1 LENAVTQQLGGAAH
15 INSGIVSDSI
25 GFLASIFGRFSE
37 QIGRLRH
44 GWRETPSHRNLVFT
58 SAGDRSDFD
67 RNWVGPG
74 QEFDL
79 FVVYYGD
86 DDERFERYRRKARW
100 IIRRKGSKYQN
111 FRHFYH
117 ANPEI
122 IGRYRRFF
130 ILDDDL
136 VFNGGHA
143 AINRMFAVARRYG
156 LAISGPSFTP
166 DGKVS
171 HDINAHRPGVARA
184 YTNFVEVN
192 AQLFS
197 RSALDRL
204 MYWLTPELV
213 GWGIDFLATWA
224 NGLERRDAYA
234 VVHEVRC
241 RNPHDHDR
249 DHRREL
255 DLIPEVDQREAIWEA
270 YARSIGCPVEFERIE
285 YAAVADRRVTQPVL
299 S

>member
-1 LENAVTQQLGGAAH
+1 MCNRFAEQA
-15 INSGIVSDSI
+15 
-25 GFLASIFGRFSE
+25 GRV
-37 QIGRLRH
+37 RH
-44 GWRETPSHRNLVFT
+44 GIGVTPGHRNLVFT
-58 SAGDRSDFD
+58 SAGDRSELDS
-67 RNWVGPG
+67 NWIDPG

-86 DDERFERYRRKARW
+86 DDDRYARYRERAHW
-100 IIRRKGSKYQN
+100 ITRRKGSKYQN
-111 FRHFYH
+111 FHHFFH

-122 IGRYRRFF
+122 VARYRRFF

-136 VFNGGHA
+136 FFDGGA
-143 AINRMFAVARRYG
+143 MAINRMFAVSKRQG
-156 LAISGPSFTP
+156 LDICGPSFTT

-171 HDINAHRPGVARA
+171 HDINAHRPGVAMA

-197 RSALDRL
+197 RSALDQL
-204 MYWLTPELV
+204 MKWLSPELI

-224 NGLERRDAYA
+224 NGLEKQRSYA

-255 DLIPEVDQREAIWEA
+255 DQLPGVEQRQATWEA
-270 YARSIGCPVEFERIE
+270 YAQSIGCPAEFPLLE
-285 YAAVADRRVTQPVL
+285 YGQRPDPRPGHGVMP
-299 S
+299 

>member
-1 LENAVTQQLGGAAH
+1 M
-15 INSGIVSDSI
+15 
-25 GFLASIFGRFSE
+25 
-37 QIGRLRH
+37 
-44 GWRETPSHRNLVFT
+44 FT
-58 SAGDRSDFD
+58 SAGDRSGFD
-67 RNWVGPG
+67 HKWVGPG

-86 DDERFERYRRKARW
+86 DDERFERYRQQARW

-111 FRHFYH
+111 FHHFYH

-122 IGRYRRFF
+122 VGRYRRFF

-136 VFNGGHA
+136 AFDGGHA
-143 AINRMFAVARRYG
+143 AINRMFAVARRYR
-156 LAISGPSFTP
+156 LAICGPSFIS

-197 RSALDRL
+197 RPALDRL
-204 MYWLTPELV
+204 MRWLTPELI

-224 NGLERRDAYA
+224 NGMDRQRDYA

-241 RNPHDHDR
+241 WNPHDHDR

-255 DLIPEVDQREAIWEA
+255 DLIPGVNQRQAVWEA
-270 YARSIGCPVEFERIE
+270 YAQSIGCPAEFDLVE
-285 YAAVADRRVTQPVL
+285 YDAVADRRLTQPAR